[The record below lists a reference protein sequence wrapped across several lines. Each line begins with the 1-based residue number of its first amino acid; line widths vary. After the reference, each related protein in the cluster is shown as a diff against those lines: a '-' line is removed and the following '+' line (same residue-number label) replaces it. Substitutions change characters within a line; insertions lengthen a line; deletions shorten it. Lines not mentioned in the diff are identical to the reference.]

1 MTVLL
6 LGGVSPL
13 AEEDFLYCGK
23 FKGEACRV
31 LDAVGI
37 SAEGK
42 SSEQVLGEF
51 QRSGFFLT
59 HVLECPI
66 ESGQTGE
73 SLCESLL
80 AQRLSV
86 VLTRIRRSLK
96 PKRLVLISD
105 SLAPLAARLS
115 SSELGCPLILDNG
128 KPFAL
133 DSSDISRAVLH
144 LRQALGLSAAG
155 M

>member
-6 LGGVSPL
+6 LGGVSPS
-13 AEEDFLYCGK
+13 AEEDFLYSGT
-23 FKGEACRV
+23 FKGEAGRV
-31 LDAVGI
+31 LGAVGI
-37 SAEGK
+37 SVEGK

-59 HVLECPI
+59 HVLECPM

-80 AQRLSV
+80 AQRLSGV
-86 VLTRIRRSLK
+86 STRIRRSLK
-96 PKRLVLISD
+96 PKRLVLISE
-105 SLAPLAARLS
+105 SLTPLAARLS
-115 SSELGCPLILDNG
+115 SVELGCSLILDSG

-133 DSSDISRAVLH
+133 DSSDISEAVLH
-144 LRQALGLSAAG
+144 LRQALGLSAAA